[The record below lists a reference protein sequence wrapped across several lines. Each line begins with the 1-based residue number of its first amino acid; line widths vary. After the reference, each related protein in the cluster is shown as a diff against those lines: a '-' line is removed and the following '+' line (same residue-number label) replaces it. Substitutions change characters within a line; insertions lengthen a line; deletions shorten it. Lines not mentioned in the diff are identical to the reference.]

1 MKKLL
6 SLLFAFSF
14 VLGYSQVTTPQ
25 PVKVTSGTVTIGSG
39 TTSVS
44 SGTMNVGG
52 FTGSSTLTVG
62 TSTPAYT
69 YSDNVGGVL
78 TFTNVARSNGGTS
91 TLNEIV
97 VWDLSNQ
104 KSSFTIHFWDASP
117 SGTYTDNSAEVIAG
131 DQAKFLGQIKVNAA
145 DYTTVGAIAT
155 VDITGLSK
163 GIICASGKT
172 SIYGTIY
179 IEGTPTYA
187 VNALIV
193 KLIFFKD

>member
-6 SLLFAFSF
+6 LLALFAIC
-14 VLGYSQVTTPQ
+14 VTAQSQTTVPL
-25 PVKVTSGTVTIGSG
+25 KVTGTIVATPTGTQVVSGAL
-39 TTSVS
+39 
-44 SGTMNVGG
+44 NVGG
-52 FTGSSTLTVG
+52 YTGTSTLTVP
-62 TSTPAYT
+62 TTTPAYT
-69 YSDNVGGVL
+69 YSDNVGGIL
-78 TFTNVARSNGGTS
+78 TFTNAVRSNGGTS
-91 TLNEIV
+91 TLNEISI
-97 VWDLSNQ
+97 WDLSNQ

-131 DQAKFLGQIKVNAA
+131 DHAKFLGHIKVNAA

-163 GIICASGKT
+163 GILCASGST
-172 SIYGTIY
+172 SIYATIY

-187 VNALIV
+187 ANALII